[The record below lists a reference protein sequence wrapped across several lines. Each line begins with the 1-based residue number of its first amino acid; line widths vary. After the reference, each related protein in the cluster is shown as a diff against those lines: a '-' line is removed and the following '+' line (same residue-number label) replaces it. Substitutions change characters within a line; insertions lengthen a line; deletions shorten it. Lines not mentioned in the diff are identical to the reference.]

1 LPALSAFNLRK
12 YLTDPAGV
20 WYNRRPTGKY
30 FHRSTTWW
38 SALISSNYYWSVGAG
53 EDLTKLH
60 LIRGN
65 LQIRLD
71 IVPVLVYNG
80 AGQILHSTTTAPPA
94 QSASENEKQV
104 ANETHSHS
112 TALEGLNEN
121 HSYLPLRRV
130 RRRKS
135 LILKGFF
142 GYKEFSSYANLIL
155 KKC

>member
-1 LPALSAFNLRK
+1 MRVTQVTFGGRDAGASCQELFAICPNYLHLSTTWRPRAGFIQTLPALSAFNLRK

-80 AGQILHSTTTAPPA
+80 AGQILHRNTTTVPGA
-94 QSASENEKQV
+94 E
-104 ANETHSHS
+104 
-112 TALEGLNEN
+112 
-121 HSYLPLRRV
+121 
-130 RRRKS
+130 RK
-135 LILKGFF
+135 
-142 GYKEFSSYANLIL
+142 
-155 KKC
+155 